1 MFRSFS
7 KARKPAKA
15 THAEQLLARAEAL
28 IYRAFLQFAQQ
39 IREADIEAIL
49 ETGDYAALDTLFELP
64 IERFAAAWNS
74 AFVDIGTREANAI
87 ELTQKARAK
96 GTVTGTFNPGDPEAA
111 RLMQAASL
119 NLIRNLTNQQRRAT
133 RRALA
138 RGLRQGLGTADL
150 AELVRNSIGLDEN
163 RQRQLEIFE
172 DALRGMRAE
181 DMEQPEATRPPVL
194 SDKQIR
200 QRVKRK
206 ADQLLRHRAE
216 VIARTESLRITAQAR
231 ENALRQSIRAVGQSE
246 QLVGVEWIAVDDSRT
261 RDRHRER
268 NGARRRLGD
277 AFAPGIY
284 KPGDGPPEES
294 LNCRCS
300 LLYEFFDSEDELNRW
315 LAAGS

>member
-7 KARKPAKA
+7 KARKPAKSR
-15 THAEQLLARAEAL
+15 HAEQLLRRAEAL
-28 IYRAFLQFAQQ
+28 VYRAFLHFAQQ
-39 IREADIEAIL
+39 VQNADIEAIL
-49 ETGDYAALDTLFELP
+49 ETGDYAALDALFELP
-64 IERFAAAWNS
+64 VERFAAAW
-74 AFVDIGTREANAI
+74 AATFVDIGTREAQSI
-87 ELTQKARAK
+87 ELTQKARKA
-96 GTVTGTFNPGDPEAA
+96 TVTGTFNPGDPEAA
-111 RLMQAASL
+111 DLMRRASL
-119 NLIRNLTNQQRRAT
+119 ALIRNLTAQQRRAT

-150 AELVRNSIGLDEN
+150 AELVRNSIGLDEH

-216 VIARTESLRITAQAR
+216 VIARTESLKITSQAR
-231 ENALRQSIRAVGQSE
+231 DNALRQSVRAVGQPE
-246 QLVGVEWIAVDDSRT
+246 QLVGVEWISVQDSRT
-261 RDRHRER
+261 REAHRER
-268 NGARRRLGD
+268 NGQRRRLGEE
-277 AFAPGIY
+277 FAPGIY

-294 LNCRCS
+294 ISCRCT
-300 LLYEFFDSEDELNRW
+300 LLYFFADSEEELQQW
-315 LAAGS
+315 LAGGS

>member
-7 KARKPAKA
+7 KARKPAKSR
-15 THAEQLLARAEAL
+15 HAEQLLARAEAL
-28 IYRAFLQFAQQ
+28 VYRAFLQFAQQ
-39 IREADIEAIL
+39 VQNADIEALIAA
-49 ETGDYAALDTLFELP
+49 GDFAAIDQLFDLP
-64 IERFAAAWNS
+64 AQRFAAAWNS
-74 AFVDIGTREANAI
+74 TFVDIGTREAQSI
-87 ELTQKARAK
+87 ELAQKARAQ

-111 RLMQAASL
+111 DLMRRASL
-119 NLIRNLTNQQRRAT
+119 ALIRNLTAQQRRAT

-138 RGLRQGLGTADL
+138 RGLRQGLGTEAL

-216 VIARTESLRITAQAR
+216 VIARTESLKITSQAR
-231 ENALRQSIRAVGQSE
+231 DNALRQSVRAVGQPE
-246 QLVGVEWIAVDDSRT
+246 ELVGVEWIAVQDSRT
-261 RDRHRER
+261 REAHRER
-268 NGARRRLGD
+268 NGQRRRLGEE
-277 AFAPGIY
+277 FAPGIY

-300 LLYEFFDSEDELNRW
+300 LLYEFFDTEEQLQQW
-315 LAAGS
+315 LAGGS